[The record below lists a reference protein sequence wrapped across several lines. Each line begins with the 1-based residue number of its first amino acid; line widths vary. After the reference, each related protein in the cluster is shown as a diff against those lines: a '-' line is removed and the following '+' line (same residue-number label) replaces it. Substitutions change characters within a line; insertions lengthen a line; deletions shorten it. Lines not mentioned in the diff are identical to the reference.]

1 MPIAVN
7 STMVQSIVVA
17 IIVFLVQL
25 LFLEFLVLA
34 NAQMQREMQAHADF
48 GGVTSLTLRT
58 EETLKAPG
66 DISRIG
72 VKAGACVVESGVALI
87 DATPYFT
94 EDGSKVTTSA
104 AAAVGA
110 VVATS
115 PVCKWV
121 KAPVIVEQF
130 SGIILII
137 GEIIP
142 LLLVV
147 AIAAEAFAL
156 VYLRSASGGITSVVG
171 SRVALLVVAYVVIL
185 FGSTVF
191 DFAESALGVFLN
203 DVVTGTERF
212 DDISKLLLSLI
223 PLAYELLVLGILG
236 WNTYSGSRAVSQR
249 YNARRGGVAAA
260 AGGGPF

>member
-1 MPIAVN
+1 MTVN

-48 GGVTSLTLRT
+48 GGTTSLTLRLNEDMNNPEHLVKLIGKGGKCFT
-58 EETLKAPG
+58 PG
-66 DISRIG
+66 PMRRG
-72 VKAGACVVESGVALI
+72 V
-87 DATPYFT
+87 PYYT
-94 EDGSKVTTSA
+94 EDSAEVFVTGRWNSGKIRTEPA
-104 AAAVGA
+104 
-110 VVATS
+110 
-115 PVCKWV
+115 CKWV
-121 KAPVIVEQF
+121 EAPAIVEQF

-171 SRVALLVVAYVVIL
+171 SRVALLVVAYVIIM
-185 FGSTVF
+185 FGNTIF
-191 DFAESALGVFLN
+191 EFAEGALGVFLN

-223 PLAYELLVLGILG
+223 PLAYQLLVLGVLG
-236 WNTYSGSRAVSQR
+236 WNTYSGSRAVSEKYKAGR
-249 YNARRGGVAAA
+249 AGGAVAA
-260 AGGGPF
+260 GRSPF